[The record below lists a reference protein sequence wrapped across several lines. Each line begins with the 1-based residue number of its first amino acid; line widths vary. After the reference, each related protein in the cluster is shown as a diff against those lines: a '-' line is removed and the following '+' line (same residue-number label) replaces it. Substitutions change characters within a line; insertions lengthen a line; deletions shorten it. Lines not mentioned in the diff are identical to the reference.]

1 MRFPEVIASPRFG
14 EVRWADIA
22 GQVERGVAE
31 IEVFVVAQGAAPA
44 QMKLQVAERWAGA
57 GWCRQFACPG
67 CGAGARVLR
76 YWAGGL
82 LCSRCRPRR
91 TARQRERTTAW
102 WNRYDGRLEDELLR
116 LLICGRRADSNKP
129 IKLASTLVQRDEARA
144 EAVVQSAEGLVRAI
158 DEVVVRVQIPDR
170 MDVQAASR
178 SSHETASWVRA
189 GTGCAARVSP
199 RRAT

>member
-14 EVRWADIA
+14 EVRWTDVA
-22 GQVERGVAE
+22 GQVERGVVE
-31 IEVFVVAQGAAPA
+31 IDVFVVAHGEAPA

-76 YWAGGL
+76 YWDGGL

-116 LLICGRRADSNKP
+116 LLVGGRRPDLDKAS
-129 IKLASTLVQRDEARA
+129 KLASTLVQRDEARA
-144 EAVVQSAEGLVRAI
+144 EAVLQSGEGLVRAI
-158 DEVVVRVQIPDR
+158 DEV
-170 MDVQAASR
+170 AAMSAVP
-178 SSHETASWVRA
+178 AS
-189 GTGCAARVSP
+189 AAR
-199 RRAT
+199 A